1 MEISRIRDYP
11 SDKLETSEELK
22 EFFNNS
28 IGGADAEVASFINSE
43 FNRQNEQIELIASE
57 NIVSKAV
64 FRGTRFG
71 ADQ

>member
-28 IGGADAEVASFINSE
+28 IGSTDAEVASFINSE
-43 FNRQNEQIELIASE
+43 FNRQNE
-57 NIVSKAV
+57 
-64 FRGTRFG
+64 
-71 ADQ
+71 